1 MASRPDETIAAQEY
15 ANSVPHLDLLQKKR
29 REIDAEIKQT
39 ETTQEDA
46 MKILRKCVPELHDTK
61 IYAVSGDALLVI
73 THIAA
78 AGDKNV
84 LFKITKPENMP
95 IKKPQQPMAEAY
107 VPGRTAR
114 IPPVVKGVAAEILA
128 RLPADMKVGREI
140 VQEAAE
146 ACAEPPTNAEILN
159 QRGYAMPAHLDT
171 VNMPAQEGITEAE
184 MIDHG

>member
-61 IYAVSGDALLVI
+61 IYTVSGDALLVI

-95 IKKPQQPMAEAY
+95 IKKPQQPMASPY
-107 VPGRTAR
+107 DYTRGPQRPTS
-114 IPPVVKGVAAEILA
+114 VVRNVADEILA
-128 RLPADMKVGREI
+128 RLPADMKAPEQPSAELV
-140 VQEAAE
+140 AAE
-146 ACAEPPTNAEILN
+146 A
-159 QRGYAMPAHLDT
+159 
-171 VNMPAQEGITEAE
+171 EASDGGCNVDNSVE
-184 MIDHG
+184 ATMIDHG